1 MNRKAHLKKLR
12 ENFACPSCGER
23 LGDAPTKK
31 RDELSSPVGA
41 AAALHEAFGLEE
53 CDLLPFMLALCHAY
67 EARGDA
73 SRSKGLEWPEIHEV
87 TIQTLEGFKREQG
100 YQQ

>member
-1 MNRKAHLKKLR
+1 LKKLR
-12 ENFACPSCGER
+12 EKFACQNCGER

-41 AAALHEAFGLEE
+41 GAALHEAFGLEK

-73 SRSKGLEWPEIHEV
+73 SRSKGLEWSELYEV
-87 TIQTLEGFKREQG
+87 TIQTLEGFKRERG
-100 YQQ
+100 YQL

>member
-41 AAALHEAFGLEE
+41 ALHEAFGLEE

-73 SRSKGLEWPEIHEV
+73 SRSKGLEWSVIYEV
-87 TIQTLEGFKREQG
+87 TIQTLEGFKRERGNQL
-100 YQQ
+100 